1 MAKKGFKIAAEI
13 KAEIINKIKHNG
25 VSVAEAAKQ
34 YGISDK
40 CIYNWLGTKAS
51 NTISVL
57 EHNKLKKENEQL
69 KQLIGDITLK
79 LSTEQKR
86 G

>member
-13 KAEIINKIKHNG
+13 KAEIINKIKHDG
-25 VSVAEAAKQ
+25 VSVAEAARQ
-34 YGISDK
+34 YGVSDK

-51 NTISVL
+51 NTVSVL
-57 EHNKLKKENEQL
+57 EHNRLKKENEQL
-69 KQLIGDITLK
+69 KHLIGDITLK

>member
-13 KAEIINKIKHNG
+13 KAEIINKIKHDG
-25 VSVAEAAKQ
+25 VSVADAAKQ

-51 NTISVL
+51 NTVSIL
-57 EHNKLKKENEQL
+57 EHNRLKRENEQL
-69 KQLIGDITLK
+69 KHLIGDITLK

>member
-57 EHNKLKKENEQL
+57 EYNRLKKENEQL

>member
-13 KAEIINKIKHNG
+13 KAEIINKIKHDG

-51 NTISVL
+51 NTVSVL
-57 EHNKLKKENEQL
+57 EYNRLKRENEQL
-69 KQLIGDITLK
+69 KHLT
-79 LSTEQKR
+79 SP
-86 G
+86 

>member
-1 MAKKGFKIAAEI
+1 MAKKGFKVAAEI
-13 KAEIINKIKHNG
+13 KAEIINKIKHDG

-51 NTISVL
+51 NTVSIL
-57 EHNKLKKENEQL
+57 EYNRLKKENEQL
-69 KQLIGDITLK
+69 KHLIGDITLK

>member
-1 MAKKGFKIAAEI
+1 MAKRGFKIAAEI
-13 KAEIINKIKHNG
+13 KAEIINKIKHDG

-40 CIYNWLGTKAS
+40 CIYNWLGTRAS
-51 NTISVL
+51 NTVSVL
-57 EHNKLKKENEQL
+57 EYNRLKKENEQL
-69 KQLIGDITLK
+69 KHLIGDITLK

>member
-13 KAEIINKIKHNG
+13 KAEIINKIKHDG

-57 EHNKLKKENEQL
+57 EYNKVKKENEQL
-69 KQLIGDITLK
+69 KHLIGDITLK

>member
-1 MAKKGFKIAAEI
+1 MVKKGFKIAAEI
-13 KAEIINKIKHNG
+13 KAEIINKIKHDG

-57 EHNKLKKENEQL
+57 EYNRLKRENEQL
-69 KQLIGDITLK
+69 KHLIGLK

>member
-1 MAKKGFKIAAEI
+1 MAKKRFKVAAEI

-25 VSVAEAAKQ
+25 VSVADAAKQ

-57 EHNKLKKENEQL
+57 EYNRVKKENEQL
-69 KQLIGDITLK
+69 KHLIGDITLK

>member
-1 MAKKGFKIAAEI
+1 MAKKGFRIAAEI
-13 KAEIINKIKHNG
+13 KAEIINKIKHDG
-25 VSVAEAAKQ
+25 VSVADAAKQ

-40 CIYNWLGTKAS
+40 CIYNWLGTRAS
-51 NTISVL
+51 NTVSIL
-57 EHNKLKKENEQL
+57 EYNRLKKENEQL
-69 KQLIGDITLK
+69 KHLIGDITLK

>member
-13 KAEIINKIKHNG
+13 KAEIINKIKHDG
-25 VSVAEAAKQ
+25 VSVAEAATQ

-51 NTISVL
+51 NAISVL
-57 EHNKLKKENEQL
+57 EYNRVKKENEQL
-69 KQLIGDITLK
+69 KHLIGDITLK